1 MSYAKLKDPVGRCK
15 ISEYVSAGAVTAGT
29 ISVING
35 MIVYNLSGATAAGQ
49 KVKAVYETGPN
60 GLVLAKQA
68 SLAINFGDEVWW
80 DTSALEVDKT
90 NTNANLGFCLESA
103 LAADTTVR
111 VALMNQNV
119 G

>member
-1 MSYAKLKDPVGRCK
+1 MSYAKLKDPVSRCK
-15 ISEYVSAGAVTAGT
+15 IAEYTSAGAVTAGT
-29 ISVING
+29 LSVING

-49 KVKAVYETGPN
+49 QVKAVYETGSN
-60 GLVLAKQA
+60 GLELKKQA

-90 NTNANLGFCLESA
+90 NTNANLGFCIKAA
-103 LAADTTVR
+103 LAADTVVR